1 MEHIIHLYA
10 IKCVYSRTSTRST
23 EGKKMVKTQRNS
35 GHGKEKEDNYFQKS
49 VFVISYDPFDYF
61 TDMFFGPSSY
71 LNEPSD

>member
-1 MEHIIHLYA
+1 MA
-10 IKCVYSRTSTRST
+10 
-23 EGKKMVKTQRNS
+23 KTQRNS
-35 GHGKEKEDNYFQKS
+35 GHGKEKKDNYFQKS